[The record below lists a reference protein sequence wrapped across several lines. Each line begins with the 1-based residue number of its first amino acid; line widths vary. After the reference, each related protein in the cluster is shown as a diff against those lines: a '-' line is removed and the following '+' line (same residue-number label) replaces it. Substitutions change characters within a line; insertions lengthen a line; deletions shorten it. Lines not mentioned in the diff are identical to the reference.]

1 MTRIHKT
8 LAVIAS
14 CTALLL
20 TATACGSNTANGGN
34 DTNNATGS
42 NGDAITVTASVNQ
55 WGTLAKELG
64 GDLVNVNSIINS
76 TNTEAH
82 DYEPTTA
89 DVNRLHNATVDIVN
103 GADYDA
109 WAVKAAANGK
119 ATVVNAAEAG
129 GKKEGDNPHVWFSA
143 EVRTKTADAITD
155 AYRKAMPSKADEFTK
170 LNTSW
175 HAKETELEQRIAKI
189 KEATK
194 GMSYGATESV
204 ARYLADDLGM
214 TDRTPTGYARSIAN
228 DSEPTPGE
236 ITQFINALKNK
247 RISMLIFNAQE
258 ANATTEQIT
267 AAAKQADVPII
278 EVSEQMPGSYSSLLD
293 WMSAL
298 VSAIGHTS

>member
-1 MTRIHKT
+1 
-8 LAVIAS
+8 
-14 CTALLL
+14 
-20 TATACGSNTANGGN
+20 
-34 DTNNATGS
+34 
-42 NGDAITVTASVNQ
+42 
-55 WGTLAKELG
+55 
-64 GDLVNVNSIINS
+64 
-76 TNTEAH
+76 
-82 DYEPTTA
+82 
-89 DVNRLHNATVDIVN
+89 
-103 GADYDA
+103 
-109 WAVKAAANGK
+109 
-119 ATVVNAAEAG
+119 
-129 GKKEGDNPHVWFSA
+129 
-143 EVRTKTADAITD
+143 
-155 AYRKAMPSKADEFTK
+155 MPSKADEFTK

-278 EVSEQMPGSYSSLLD
+278 EVSEQMPSSYSSLLD